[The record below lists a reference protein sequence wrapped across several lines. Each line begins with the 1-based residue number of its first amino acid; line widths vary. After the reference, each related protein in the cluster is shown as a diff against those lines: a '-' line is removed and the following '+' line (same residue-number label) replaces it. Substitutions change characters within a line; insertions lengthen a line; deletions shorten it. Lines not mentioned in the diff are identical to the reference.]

1 MEKYFW
7 FVKESKYDV
16 YLADTLV
23 AIELTTNGKIYMK
36 TEPFSINDLIVI
48 KIIENMNY
56 KHNKKVLNV
65 LFKFIEKIYKK
76 GYTVS
81 KNKYIRQK
89 RKDIMKA
96 IEIIENIWIKSKVRK
111 NQLEMSTDFTDLRLE

>member
-7 FVKESKYDV
+7 FIKESKYDV
-16 YLADTLV
+16 YLADTLLAV
-23 AIELTTNGKIYMK
+23 MITCNGPEYMK
-36 TEPFSINDLIVI
+36 TTKFVITDVIVI
-48 KIIENMNY
+48 DIICNMKY

-81 KNKYIRQK
+81 KHKYIRQK
-89 RKDIMKA
+89 RKDIMNA
-96 IEIIENIWIKSKVRK
+96 IEIIEKIYIKSKVRK
-111 NQLEMSTDFTDLRLE
+111 NQLQMSVDFTDLRLE

>member
-7 FVKESKYDV
+7 FIKEPKYDV

-23 AIELTTNGKIYMK
+23 AIELTTNGRIYMK
-36 TEPFSINDLIVI
+36 TKPFLINELIVK
-48 KIIENMNY
+48 KIIKNMKY

-81 KNKYIRQK
+81 KHKYIRQK
-89 RKDIMKA
+89 RKDIMRA
-96 IEIIENIWIKSKVRK
+96 IEIIENIWIKSKVKK
-111 NQLEMSTDFTDLRLE
+111 NQLEFSMEFENMRLI